1 MKSNDQ
7 HIALLWAGWLLA
19 LLFVVFLATTLLPQS
34 SPQGISFSS
43 QTNLFNQL
51 IQWDAPAYLAIASQG
66 YVNPAH
72 FAFFPLYPVLIRLLS
87 VLFSPV
93 MAALF
98 ISWFSLLLALML
110 LYRLI
115 RLDFSHLV
123 AQRSLIY
130 LLIFPTS
137 FFFISAY
144 TESLFLLVVVA
155 SFYFARTS
163 RTALAALITFLAPL
177 TRITGISLI
186 PAFLLLPSRRQS
198 LILTPATL
206 FGFFSLLIYFYLNS
220 GNPWQFITAQE
231 HFQRT
236 GFTYPFKVLLSYIK
250 HFNSDHFFQFRANTI
265 ISLEWFVS
273 IGFLLLILLGSRRLP
288 RSYTLYALFAWA
300 LPLSTGR
307 TGSMLRY
314 VLILF
319 PCFIFLAILGQN
331 RYFHYFH
338 IFLSILLLSLLLVSF
353 THGFWLA

>member
-1 MKSNDQ
+1 MKSTDQ

-19 LLFVVFLATTLLPQS
+19 LFLVVFLAATLLPQS

-43 QTNLFNQL
+43 PVILFDQL
-51 IQWDAPAYLAIASQG
+51 IQWDAHAYLAIASKG

-72 FAFFPLYPVLIRLLS
+72 FAFFPLYPFLIRLLS
-87 VLFSPV
+87 VLISPI

-110 LYRLI
+110 LYRLV
-115 RLDFSHLV
+115 RLDFSHFV
-123 AQRSLIY
+123 AQRTLVY
-130 LLIFPTS
+130 LLVFPTS
-137 FFFISAY
+137 FFFISTY
-144 TESLFLLVVVA
+144 TESLFLLLVVA
-155 SFYFARTS
+155 SFYFVRTS
-163 RTALAALITFLAPL
+163 RPVSAALITFLAPL

-186 PAFLLLPSRRQS
+186 PAFMFSTSRRQS
-198 LILTPATL
+198 LMLTTATL
-206 FGFFSLLIYFYLNS
+206 LGFFSLLIFFYLNS
-220 GNPWQFITAQE
+220 GNPWQFISAQE
-231 HFQRT
+231 HFHRT

-250 HFNSDHFFQFRANTI
+250 HFNFDHFFQFRANTI

-273 IGFLLLILLGSRRLP
+273 VGFLLLILLGSRRLP

-314 VLILF
+314 VLVLF